1 MKLNLSQRVLLAELM
16 LIMAQGGIMADAN
29 LSGKKVAVLA
39 TDYFEEPELTEPV
52 KALKEAGAEVEI
64 IAPKAGEI
72 KGLQHVDPGQSV
84 KVDKTLDEADPA
96 DYDALVLPGGA
107 VNADRLRM
115 DQKARDFVIKVMDE
129 LGKPT
134 AVICHAPWLLAS
146 AGLARGRKLTSFFTI
161 QDDMRNAGADWTDEE
176 VVVDGNLI
184 TSRKPDDIPAF
195 NRALISALAA

>member
-1 MKLNLSQRVLLAELM
+1 MSHV
-16 LIMAQGGIMADAN
+16 D

-39 TDYFEEPELTEPV
+39 TDFFEEPELTEPV
-52 KALKEAGAEVEI
+52 KALKDAGAEVEI
-64 IAPKAGEI
+64 IAPKPGEI

-84 KVDKTLDEADPA
+84 KVDKTLDEASPD

-115 DQKARDFVIKVMDE
+115 DKKARDFVVKMMDE

-146 AGLARGRKLTSFFTI
+146 AGLARGKKLTSFFTI

-184 TSRKPDDIPAF
+184 TSRNPDDIPAF
-195 NRALISALAA
+195 NQALISALAA